1 VAINPLNRQLTTR
14 IPNNFI
20 DRAALVA
27 NANQTGMDQADRAAD
42 VVPGSLRVDSQHL
55 SSGGYRIVAHQVG
68 NSFVATAGRNQIRYL
83 ESESQRSAS
92 NDTAGKSLM
101 ADKQPFA
108 GASRMALHGR
118 HLPVP
123 PMRTGNRAE
132 KLGRSPE
139 ETEQLS
145 MFSYALRGEVV
156 KISSRAAVSE
166 ISWPFVDQLNVMG
179 EIQAAGK
186 IELLIRLHRSGMSAL
201 LP

>member
-1 VAINPLNRQLTTR
+1 MSAVAAIEMVKINNG
-14 IPNNFI
+14 
-20 DRAALVA
+20 DRPVSAQERTAMNLL
-27 NANQTGMDQADRAAD
+27 RATE
-42 VVPGSLRVDSQHL
+42 P
-55 SSGGYRIVAHQVG
+55 
-68 NSFVATAGRNQIRYL
+68 
-83 ESESQRSAS
+83 
-92 NDTAGKSLM
+92 
-101 ADKQPFA
+101 
-108 GASRMALHGR
+108 GR

-123 PMRTGNRAE
+123 PIRTGNRAE

-145 MFSYALRGEVV
+145 MFSYALRGEAV
-156 KISSRAAVSE
+156 KISSRAVVSE